1 MVTHWKIANKQKWES
16 DIANCT
22 LQKKKVKSSLKAIS
36 RSRYWSVALT
46 ETSWTKVDE
55 KHMET
60 EYKIIER
67 TKVLIMKTQ
76 KRFKSNMKQNRLKMN
91 FTRIS
96 SSRHTMMELRNLF
109 SIYITRKKKYKITFC
124 IFFNLIDYTSWS
136 AEIDWNFYIWLIISN
151 SIRRNWILFTRWVNS
166 HVK

>member
-1 MVTHWKIANKQKWES
+1 
-16 DIANCT
+16 
-22 LQKKKVKSSLKAIS
+22 
-36 RSRYWSVALT
+36 
-46 ETSWTKVDE
+46 
-55 KHMET
+55 MET

-109 SIYITRKKKYKITFC
+109 SIYITRKKSTKSPFVYFLILLITQVDRLK
-124 IFFNLIDYTSWS
+124 LIG
-136 AEIDWNFYIWLIISN
+136 IS
-151 SIRRNWILFTRWVNS
+151 IYD
-166 HVK
+166 